1 MDLPFIRME
10 QEMTIYWYNMTVSI
24 ITQAIMQ
31 ILFPERR
38 VLMQ

>member
-24 ITQAIMQ
+24 ITKAIMR
-31 ILFPERR
+31 ILFLERR
-38 VLMQ
+38 ALMQ